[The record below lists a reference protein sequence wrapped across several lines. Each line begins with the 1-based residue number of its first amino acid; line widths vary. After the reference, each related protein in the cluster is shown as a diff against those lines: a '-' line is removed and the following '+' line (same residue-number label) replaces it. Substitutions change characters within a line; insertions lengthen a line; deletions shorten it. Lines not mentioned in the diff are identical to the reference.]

1 MGYEFRMIISCP
13 ACSARYAVDATK
25 IGPRGRTVKCA
36 KCAHTWLQPPPE
48 DPAAGAPPTAAAP
61 ATARDAEPAARR
73 GASPEAAPESAGDAP
88 DADEPEISAE
98 DFRATFDAAM
108 ERDRADQL
116 RAERPDDSRD
126 TTRRPGRTG
135 RPGLPAV
142 RRKRSR
148 WPARL
153 AWLLLIAVVGG
164 VIGGAAAFRDAI
176 VETWAPAKQLYDL
189 IGLAPEPIEKRLG
202 VRNVKRAWGT
212 GAEAN
217 VLTIEG
223 EIVNISDAP
232 SDVPGLRVLFLNNA
246 GDVISRWPFAAPE
259 KRMLPDETVKFST
272 RIVSPPTDA
281 KHIDVGFDVEYK

>member
-1 MGYEFRMIISCP
+1 MIISCP

-48 DPAAGAPPTAAAP
+48 DAGAGTPAAAAP
-61 ATARDAEPAARR
+61 GADRGTAAEGPR
-73 GASPEAAPESAGDAP
+73 GTAGETPREPDDASPGPA
-88 DADEPEISAE
+88 

-108 ERDRADQL
+108 ERDRVNQL
-116 RAERPDDSRD
+116 RAERPDEIRD
-126 TTRRPGRTG
+126 ARTRPETG
-135 RPGLPAV
+135 RRARLPAV
-142 RRKRSR
+142 RRERSR
-148 WPARL
+148 WPARI
-153 AWLLLIAVVGG
+153 AWILLVAVVGG
-164 VIGGAAAFRDAI
+164 TIGGAVLLRDTI
-176 VETWAPAKQLYDL
+176 VDAWEPAKRLYDL
-189 IGLAPEPIEKRLG
+189 VGLAPEPIEKRLG
-202 VRNVKRAWGT
+202 VRNVKRSWGT

-246 GDVISRWPFAAPE
+246 GDVISRWPFSAPE
-259 KRMLPDETVKFST
+259 KRMLPDETVKFTT
-272 RIVSPPTDA
+272 RIVSPPADA